1 MTAVQMRLQQPY
13 IYFTNVHNSL
23 ALNSEEMSCDSLTI
37 IEILLL
43 KVGQMN
49 GL

>member
-1 MTAVQMRLQQPY
+1 MTAVQMGLQQPY
-13 IYFTNVHNSL
+13 IYFTDDHLSL
-23 ALNSEEMSCDSLTI
+23 VLNSKEMSCDSLTI

-43 KVGQMN
+43 KVGQKN